1 MTQKTIAQRYVLDD
15 KIGSGGMGTVYKSL
29 DTQTEQIVAIKEL
42 HPNLADH
49 QLIERFKREGEALR
63 DLNHPN
69 IVKMLDA
76 VEEDGRH
83 YLIMEFIS
91 GSDLSD
97 VLQHGQLPVN
107 RILNISIDLA
117 DALTRAHRLNIVH
130 RDLKPANILI
140 SDDGILRLTDFG
152 VAHVG
157 SKERV
162 TDTDA
167 IVGTID
173 YLPPEAF
180 DGSQFDE
187 RGDIWAFGVILFE
200 MLTGKRPF
208 AGETI
213 MQVML
218 SITTEPVPDIDELRP
233 DIPVALID
241 LTYRML
247 ERNVDARIRSVRQ
260 IGLELEDILHDR
272 TTQIVQSARFDVSE
286 SDIFAIKK
294 HNLPVQSTPF
304 IGREPELDELSKLII
319 DPSIR
324 LITIIA
330 PGGMGKTR
338 LALEAA
344 ERNLVQFDDGVYFV
358 ELAPLTHKEQIV
370 PAIGAAIDYKFQPGE
385 GDTQQ
390 ELLDFLH
397 NKQILL
403 VMDNFEHLLDG
414 ADIVG
419 EILTR
424 TNHLQILA
432 TSRQRLAQQGENIL
446 HLSGMDF
453 PAWQTPADALE
464 YAAVKL
470 FLNSAKRAKPGF
482 ELQAGNLDDIAR
494 ICKLV
499 QGMPLGIVLSGAWL
513 EMLSV
518 KEIAAELA
526 QSMDILSDEVGEFPA
541 RQQSIRV
548 VMDYAWQMMTEA
560 EQAVFMKLAV
570 FKGGFTREAAQAVAS
585 ANLRTL
591 MSLVT
596 KSLIRRDIDSGRYE
610 IHELLRQYAYEK
622 LKASGDI
629 DIAHEQH
636 AIYFSG
642 FVAQQL
648 PLLKGGGQAKS
659 LADID
664 CDYDNCHAAW
674 LWSVEHNK
682 ADLIDGMIDSL
693 YLYFHFHFLLDA
705 GYRLFALARQQWSLS
720 SDNVMP
726 LAVRLS
732 VRFMGTEDPQIVQP
746 ILEKSLIIAEKQS
759 HLAEVAFCHRELGRL
774 FGHHN
779 SDKTRILKGLDH
791 FETSLSLCQKLGDA
805 YLEALVLDDI
815 GYAYY
820 RGGDTEKRLEYA
832 GKSLELHKKIGDII
846 GYSDCVIGY
855 GTILFMRDMSEAL
868 KLYEQAREF
877 AYQIGNTYLLNT
889 ITSAIGTAYMF
900 IGDFEKAYEAFQTS
914 YRLSLATKNE
924 FLRLCGQLGMV
935 APLCLMDGDM
945 ALAAQYMQDIPEDGA
960 LIYNNSFITF
970 YLINSKTLYATR
982 MGDDESL
989 YAGLQNFV
997 DFGKSFG
1004 PVITF
1009 ILYIPLFAY
1018 WMGRNRSPE
1027 KALQWLSFSHHY
1039 QSNISVSLYLNSWS
1053 VVVKFRES
1061 LRKTLGDEKFE
1072 VLWEAGK
1079 SLGAQT
1085 VFEQI
1090 NEEFASISWL

>member
-1 MTQKTIAQRYVLDD
+1 MTQRTIGQRYVITDA
-15 KIGSGGMGTVYKSL
+15 IGSGGMGIVYKGL
-29 DTQTEQIVAIKEL
+29 DTHTEQIVAIKEL
-42 HPNLADH
+42 HSHLTDD
-49 QLIERFKREGEALR
+49 QLIERFRREGEALR
-63 DLNHPN
+63 ELNHPN
-69 IVKMLDA
+69 IVKMLNA
-76 VEEDGRH
+76 VEVEGTH

-91 GSDLSD
+91 GNDLSD
-97 VLQHGQLPVN
+97 VLKQGQLPLKNV
-107 RILNISIDLA
+107 LNIAIDLA
-117 DALTRAHRLNIVH
+117 DALTRAHRLNIIH
-130 RDLKPANILI
+130 RDLKPANMLI

-152 VAHVG
+152 VAHLR

-218 SITTEPVPDIDELRP
+218 SITTAPIPELDELHP
-233 DIPVALID
+233 DIPVALVD

-247 ERNVDARIRSVRQ
+247 ERDVDARIRSVRQ
-260 IGLELEDILHDR
+260 IGLELEDILHGR
-272 TTQIVQSARFDVSE
+272 TAQVVQSARFDGSE

-294 HNLPVQSTPF
+294 HNLPLQSTPF
-304 IGREPELDELSKLII
+304 VGRGPELDELSKLII

-344 ERNLVQFDDGVYFV
+344 ERNLDNFSDGVYFV
-358 ELAPLTHKEQIV
+358 ELAPLIHKEQII
-370 PAIGAAIDYKFQPGE
+370 PAIGAAIDYKFQPGD

-403 VMDNFEHLLDG
+403 VMDNFEHLLDS
-414 ADIVG
+414 AELVG
-419 EILTR
+419 EILTK
-424 TNHLQILA
+424 TNHIHILV
-432 TSRQRLAQQGENIL
+432 TSRQRLAQTGENVL

-453 PAWQTPADALE
+453 PTWETPADALE

-482 ELQAGNLDDIAR
+482 ELTADNLDYVAR

-526 QSMDILSDEVGEFPA
+526 QSMDILSDEVGELPA

-570 FKGGFTREAAQAVAS
+570 FKGGFTREAAQAVAN

-622 LKASGDI
+622 LKAAGDI

-636 AIYFSG
+636 AVYFSG

-648 PLLKGGGQAKS
+648 PLLKGGAQAKS

-682 ADLIDGMIDSL
+682 PELIDGMIDSL

-720 SDNVMP
+720 SDNVMS

-746 ILEKSLIIAEKQS
+746 ILEKSLLIAEKQS
-759 HLAEVAFCHRELGRL
+759 YLAEVAFCQRELGRL
-774 FGHHN
+774 FGHHS
-779 SDKTRILKGLDH
+779 SDKSRILKSLDH

-820 RGGDTEKRLEYA
+820 RGGDDEKRLEYA
-832 GKSLELHKKIGDII
+832 AKSLELRKKIGDII
-846 GYSDCVIGY
+846 GYSDCIVGY
-855 GTILFMRDMSEAL
+855 GTILFGRDMLEAL
-868 KLYEQAREF
+868 ELYEQAREF
-877 AYQIGNTYLLNT
+877 AYQIGNAYLLNT

-900 IGDFEKAYEAFQTS
+900 IGDFEKAYEAFHTS

-945 ALAAQYMQDIPEDGA
+945 ALAAQYMEDVPEDGA

-970 YLINSKTLYATR
+970 YRTNSKTLYAAR
-982 MGDDESL
+982 MGDDASL
-989 YAGLQNFV
+989 HAGLQTIV
-997 DFGKSFG
+997 DFGKSIG
-1004 PVITF
+1004 PVTTF

-1027 KALQWLSFSHHY
+1027 KALQWLSFAHHY
-1039 QSNISVSLYLNSWS
+1039 QDKTSAALYLNSWW
-1053 VVVKFRES
+1053 VIVKLRES
-1061 LRKTLGDEKFE
+1061 LRADMGDEKYNA
-1072 VLWEAGK
+1072 LWESAR
-1079 SLGAQT
+1079 LLDLQEIFREIQD
-1085 VFEQI
+1085 VFG
-1090 NEEFASISWL
+1090 ST